1 MFPIFKRSYKTKGF
15 TEDDLF
21 EPLDEHK
28 SNVLGEKL
36 ERIWRKEQ
44 DKHKKAALHIAL
56 FKMFGLQFVFL
67 GVIKLLDEIML
78 V

>member
-1 MFPIFKRSYKTKGF
+1 MFPIFKKSYKKQGF

-28 SNVLGEKL
+28 SSILGKKL
-36 ERIWRKEQ
+36 ERIWKKEQ
-44 DKHKKAALHIAL
+44 TKHKKAALHIAL
-56 FKMFGLQFVFL
+56 FKMFGLQFALL
-67 GVIKLLDEIML
+67 GVIKLFDEIML

>member
-1 MFPIFKRSYKTKGF
+1 MLPIFKKSYKNKGF

-28 SNVLGEKL
+28 SSNLGEKL
-36 ERIWRKEQ
+36 ERIWKKEQ
-44 DKHKKAALHIAL
+44 KHHKKAALHIAL
-56 FKMFGLQFVFL
+56 FKMFGLQFAFL

>member
-1 MFPIFKRSYKTKGF
+1 MLPIFKQSYKKRGF

-28 SNVLGEKL
+28 SELLGNKL
-36 ERIWRKEQ
+36 ERIWRKEYK
-44 DKHKKAALHIAL
+44 KHKKAALHIAL
-56 FKMFGLQFVFL
+56 FKMFGLQFMFL
-67 GVIKLLDEIML
+67 GIIKLFDEIML